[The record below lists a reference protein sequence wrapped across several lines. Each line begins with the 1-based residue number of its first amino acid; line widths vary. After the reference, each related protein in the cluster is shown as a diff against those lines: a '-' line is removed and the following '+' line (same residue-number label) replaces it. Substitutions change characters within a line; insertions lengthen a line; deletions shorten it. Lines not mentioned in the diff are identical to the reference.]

1 MPPDARS
8 TPAKPWR
15 SSILRQASESTYGAS
30 ALAVAGLSHDF
41 GGLRA
46 LDAVSFEVAEGER
59 LVILG
64 PNGAGKTTLFNLV
77 TGLLSPTAGRIAFFG
92 RDVTRLAPHRRARL
106 GLGRTFQITT
116 LFPRLTVL
124 ESVLLAVQ
132 GADRARF
139 TLHRP
144 LAAFPRLFSRA
155 EHLLDEW
162 SLAERRD
169 ALTRQLSYG
178 EQRQLELLLA
188 LAAEPRVLL
197 LDEPT
202 AGLSPAETASV
213 AGMIRRF
220 PRDVTILLIEHDMDV
235 ALELAERLIVFH
247 NGRVVTAGTR
257 DEIRQ
262 DARVAEIY
270 LGIDEA

>member
-1 MPPDARS
+1 M
-8 TPAKPWR
+8 
-15 SSILRQASESTYGAS
+15 S
-30 ALAVAGLSHDF
+30 ALTVEALSHDF

-46 LDAVSFEVAEGER
+46 LDGVTFEVGEGER

-64 PNGAGKTTLFNLV
+64 PNGAGKTTLFNV
-77 TGLLSPTAGRIAFFG
+77 ITGLLEPSSGRITLFG
-92 RDVTRLAPHRRARL
+92 RDVTRLATHRRAQL
-106 GLGRTFQITT
+106 GLGRTFQVTT

-132 GADRARF
+132 GAGGAKL

-144 LAAFPRLFSRA
+144 ITGFPRLYERA
-155 EHLLDEW
+155 ETLLDQW
-162 SLAERRD
+162 MLTERRD
-169 ALTRQLSYG
+169 VPTRELSYG

-188 LAAEPRVLL
+188 LAGEPRVLL

-213 AGMIRRF
+213 TEMIRRF

-235 ALELAERLIVFH
+235 ALALAERLIVLH
-247 NGRVVTAGTR
+247 YGRVVAAGPR
-257 DEIRQ
+257 DEIQR
-262 DARVAEIY
+262 DPRVAEIY
-270 LGIDEA
+270 LGVEET

>member
-1 MPPDARS
+1 M
-8 TPAKPWR
+8 
-15 SSILRQASESTYGAS
+15 S
-30 ALAVAGLSHDF
+30 ALAVEALMHAF

-46 LDAVSFEVAEGER
+46 LDGVSFEVAEGER

-77 TGLLSPTAGRIAFFG
+77 TGLLVPTSGRITLFG

-124 ESVLLAVQ
+124 ESVVLAVQ
-132 GADRARF
+132 GSDGIRF

-144 LAAFPRLFSRA
+144 IRHFPGLFARA
-155 EHLLDEW
+155 ERLLGEW

-169 ALTRQLSYG
+169 VPTRELSYG

-188 LAAEPRVLL
+188 LAAQPRVLL

-213 AGMIRRF
+213 TEVIRRF
-220 PRDVTILLIEHDMDV
+220 PRDVTTLLIEHDMDV
-235 ALELAERLIVFH
+235 ALALAERLIVLH
-247 NGRVVTAGTR
+247 NGRVVATGRR
-257 DEIRQ
+257 DEIEQ

-270 LGIDEA
+270 LGVDEG

>member
-1 MPPDARS
+1 M
-8 TPAKPWR
+8 
-15 SSILRQASESTYGAS
+15 S
-30 ALAVAGLSHDF
+30 ALAVEALMHAF

-46 LDAVSFEVAEGER
+46 LDGVSFEVAEGER

-77 TGLLSPTAGRIAFFG
+77 TGLLVPTSGRITLFG

-124 ESVLLAVQ
+124 ESVVLAVQ
-132 GADRARF
+132 GSDGIRF

-144 LAAFPRLFSRA
+144 IRHFPRLFARA
-155 EHLLDEW
+155 ERLLGEW

-169 ALTRQLSYG
+169 VPTRELSYG

-188 LAAEPRVLL
+188 LAAQPRVLL

-213 AGMIRRF
+213 TEVIRRF
-220 PRDVTILLIEHDMDV
+220 PRDVTTLLIEHDMDV
-235 ALELAERLIVFH
+235 ALALAERLIVLH
-247 NGRVVTAGTR
+247 NGRVVATGRR
-257 DEIRQ
+257 DEIEQ

-270 LGIDEA
+270 LGVDEG

>member
-1 MPPDARS
+1 M
-8 TPAKPWR
+8 
-15 SSILRQASESTYGAS
+15 S
-30 ALAVAGLSHDF
+30 AIAVEALSHDF
-41 GGLRA
+41 GGVRA
-46 LDAVSFEVAEGER
+46 LDGVSFDVPEGER

-77 TGLLSPTAGRIAFFG
+77 TGIYTPTAGRITLFG

-106 GLGRTFQITT
+106 GLGRTFQVTT

-132 GADRARF
+132 GADGARF
-139 TLHRP
+139 TLHRR
-144 LAAFPRLFSRA
+144 LTRFPRLFARA
-155 EHLLDEW
+155 ERLLDEW
-162 SLAERRD
+162 SLTGRGD
-169 ALTRQLSYG
+169 VPTRELSYG
-178 EQRQLELLLA
+178 EQRQLEMLLA

-213 AGMIRRF
+213 AARIKRF

-235 ALELAERLIVFH
+235 ALELAERVIVLHF
-247 NGRVVTAGTR
+247 GRVIAAGPR
-257 DEIRQ
+257 DEIKR
-262 DARVAEIY
+262 DPRVAEIY
-270 LGIDEA
+270 LGVDEAAASRTGEA

>member
-1 MPPDARS
+1 MTGR
-8 TPAKPWR
+8 
-15 SSILRQASESTYGAS
+15 
-30 ALAVAGLSHDF
+30 ALGVEGLSHNF
-41 GGLRA
+41 GGLQA
-46 LDAVSFEVAEGER
+46 LSGVTLHAGVGER
-59 LVILG
+59 LVIVG
-64 PNGAGKTTLFNLV
+64 PNGAGKTTLFNIV
-77 TGLLSPTAGRIAFFG
+77 TGLITPSAGRISLFD
-92 RDVTRLAPHRRARL
+92 RDVTGMPPYRRARL

-116 LFPRLTVL
+116 LFPKLTVMDN
-124 ESVLLAVQ
+124 VLLAVQ
-132 GADRARF
+132 GADGARF

-144 LAAFPRLFSRA
+144 LSAYPHLKEHA

-162 SLAERRD
+162 GLLERR
-169 ALTRQLSYG
+169 ATPTRQLSYG

-247 NGRVVTAGTR
+247 NGRVVTTGTR
-257 DEIRQ
+257 DEIRK
-262 DARVAEIY
+262 DTRVAEIY
-270 LGIDEA
+270 LGVDEA